1 MDEIK
6 SNKVSNMYG
15 RARRIAF
22 AKKVIYILVGLL
34 VITLVLFFM
43 FNKKEEVDLNVN
55 FNYLRE
61 YMENKGFRCATIH
74 KSGGS
79 CIKTNENN
87 KYTFIRYDD
96 GFEYVANTK
105 GYFLTIK
112 HKASID
118 DSSVTFRTT
127 TYALAGYK
135 NLSYT
140 CQFEGNVLKVT
151 ECMNDENESKLDS
164 EAYLG
169 VIKQISLEL
178 KSIIDSSGYNKDV
191 LLNEYKWQK
200 NK

>member
-1 MDEIK
+1 MDEK
-6 SNKVSNMYG
+6 KNNKVSNMYG

-22 AKKVIYILVGLL
+22 AKKVIYIVVGLL
-34 VITLVLFFM
+34 IITLVLLFVFR
-43 FNKKEEVDLNVN
+43 KKEVVDLNVN
-55 FNYLRE
+55 FYYLRE
-61 YMENKGFRCATIH
+61 YMENKGFRCTNIH
-74 KSGGS
+74 RVGGT
-79 CIKTNENN
+79 CVKTNDTN

-112 HKASID
+112 HKASLN

-127 TYALAGYK
+127 TYAFAGYK

-151 ECMNDENESKLDS
+151 ECINDADDSKLDS

-169 VIKQISLEL
+169 VVKQISLEL
-178 KSIIDSSGYNKDV
+178 NNIIDSSGYNKDA
-191 LLNEYKWQK
+191 LLNEYKWEK